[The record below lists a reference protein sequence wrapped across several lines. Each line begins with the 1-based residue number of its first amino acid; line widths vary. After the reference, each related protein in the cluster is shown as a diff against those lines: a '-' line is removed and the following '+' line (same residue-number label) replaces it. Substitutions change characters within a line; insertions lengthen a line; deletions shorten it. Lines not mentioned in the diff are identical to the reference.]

1 MLHRLFTCHFH
12 LIKNMIIGT
21 AYQDTGLSHTHIT
34 DKLEVLLICT
44 DPAGN
49 LRELIASLHTFL
61 NSITVFLTVKEKFRS
76 TNPSFRSAQLMKVII
91 NPYDLLSAV
100 WCSGLLA
107 ITKCR
112 VGDPDIIWHMMWN
125 DSVVECNL
133 RYFRIWKKISEYIGS
148 CNIHKRIHMLL

>member
-1 MLHRLFTCHFH
+1 
-12 LIKNMIIGT
+12 MIIGT
-21 AYQDTGLSHTHIT
+21 AYQDTGLSHTHIA

-49 LRELIASLHTFL
+49 LRELIDLSPYISQQHHGL
-61 NSITVFLTVKEKFRS
+61 SYCKGKIQS

-107 ITKCR
+107 ITECR
-112 VGDPDIIWHMMWN
+112 VGDPDVIWHMMWN
-125 DSVVECNL
+125 D
-133 RYFRIWKKISEYIGS
+133 IG
-148 CNIHKRIHMLL
+148 R

>member
-1 MLHRLFTCHFH
+1 
-12 LIKNMIIGT
+12 MIIGT
-21 AYQDTGLSHTHIT
+21 AYQDTGLSHTHIA

-107 ITKCR
+107 ITECR
-112 VGDPDIIWHMMWN
+112 VGDPDVTRLFSIDISSSSLGTLAVHFTHLKRLRQVLLYCKVIILYQ
-125 DSVVECNL
+125 SLCIL
-133 RYFRIWKKISEYIGS
+133 FRTFLQIT
-148 CNIHKRIHMLL
+148 